1 MKNGIYKLRVPI
13 KYLADDAKK
22 GDIEVLEVLQ
32 KKVKEVIASGE
43 GVICLPAVRDE
54 NGNPLFDL
62 EYVGP

>member
-13 KYLADDAKK
+13 KYLATDAKQS
-22 GDIEVLEVLQ
+22 DIEVLEVLQ
-32 KKVKEVIASGE
+32 KKVKEVVESGE

-54 NGNPLFDL
+54 NGNSLFDL

>member
-13 KYLADDAKK
+13 KYLAADAKK
-22 GDIEVLEVLQ
+22 DDIEALQVLREKIEEIIRL
-32 KKVKEVIASGE
+32 GE
-43 GVICLPAVRDE
+43 GAICLPAVRDE

>member
-13 KYLADDAKK
+13 KYLANDAKQS
-22 GDIEVLEVLQ
+22 DIEVLEALQ
-32 KKVKEVIASGE
+32 KKVEEVIGSGE
-43 GVICLPAVRDE
+43 GAICLPAVRDE